1 MRRITALFQFIRT
14 RKLWLTII
22 ALVAVHKTQY
32 GQCSWS
38 NLLADGFEYSQSTT
52 SPDFIPG
59 VNYGVAHPA
68 SYTAHSG
75 SQSVYLNFVDS
86 NSTSPPGTRAG
97 TLFYRKTIA
106 VCPNIPYRVSMW
118 FCTTFAGLQCNV
130 KIVLKDANGAILNAV
145 NNFPCPYAPA
155 FGQYTSGVVTP
166 TTNTMVLDLY
176 TNVGGGGGNDLG
188 VDDLLIEQCLTSPG
202 IKTQTALCST
212 SPTLNL
218 YGLFNTVRPTY
229 GSWAGPSPLGG
240 GYLGTYNPAVNLQGQ
255 YLYSYFFQNNS
266 NCPLIKDTVN
276 VVMPQTPTLSVNG
289 ATICMGQQTAT
300 LTAGGAT
307 NYSWTPATG
316 LNTTSAATVSA
327 NPSATTVYTIVGA
340 NGNCRDTITTQVT
353 VNSLPVLSV
362 NSATICSGSSAT
374 LSASGASVYSW
385 SPASSLNSSS
395 GSSVVATPATSIVY
409 AIIGSVGSCTSVV
422 NSSVTIMPTPTL
434 TVNSVSICRGS
445 DALLSVSG
453 ATSYTWFPSS
463 GLNAT
468 TGSTVSSS
476 SPVTVTYTVIGLSGN
491 CSDTTESTVTV
502 NPLPVLTVNSAT
514 LCDGFSANLIAS
526 GASVYSWSPSTYL
539 NTSSGASVVATPSV
553 STGYVV
559 SGTTGM
565 CTSTL
570 QTSVHVNPLPN
581 AAIGASNTLITTPG
595 ESVSLTASG
604 GSGYWWS
611 NGAGTSLISVA
622 PSQTSDYCVTVRT
635 AEGCEQKACITIEV
649 SPESTLYIPNAFTP
663 NGDDLNDVLYTPGT
677 NLIKYHFM
685 IYNRWGNLVFESNDA
700 EKGWDGTYKGE
711 PVIDDVYNYRL
722 TAEGIDHAVY
732 KKTGFIAVLK

>member
-1 MRRITALFQFIRT
+1 MTTTPVQFT
-14 RKLWLTII
+14 RLAKLWLTVI
-22 ALVAVHKTQY
+22 ALVVLHKTQY

-38 NLLADGFEYSQSTT
+38 NLLADGFEYSQATT

-106 VCPNIPYRVSMW
+106 ICPNIPYRVSIW
-118 FCTTFAGLQCNV
+118 LCTTFVGLQCNV
-130 KIVLKDANGAILNAV
+130 KIILKDANGAVLNAV

-166 TTNTMVLDLY
+166 TTSTMILDMY

-202 IKTQTALCST
+202 IKTQTSLCST
-212 SPTLNL
+212 SPILNL
-218 YGLFNTVRPTY
+218 YGLFATVRPTY
-229 GSWAGPSPLGG
+229 GSWTGPSSLGG
-240 GYLGTYNPAVNLQGQ
+240 GYLGTYNPSVNLQGQ
-255 YLYSYFFQNNS
+255 YLYTYNFQNNS

-300 LTAGGAT
+300 LTAGGAI

-316 LNTTSAATVSA
+316 LSTTSAGTVTAS
-327 NPSATTVYTIVGA
+327 PPATTAYTIVGS
-340 NGNCRDTITTQVT
+340 NGNCHDTITTQVT
-353 VNSLPVLSV
+353 VNPLPVLSV
-362 NSATICSGSSAT
+362 NSATICSGTSAT
-374 LSASGASVYSW
+374 LSASGASVYAW
-385 SPASSLNSSS
+385 SPAALLNSAS
-395 GSSVVATPATSIVY
+395 GPSVVATPAASTVY
-409 AIIGSVGSCTSVV
+409 AIIGSAGSCTAVV
-422 NSSVTIMPTPTL
+422 NSSVTVMPTPTL

-445 DALLSVSG
+445 DASLSVNG

-463 GLNAT
+463 GLSAT

-476 SPVTVTYTVIGLSGN
+476 SPQTITYTVIGTSGS

-502 NPLPVLTVNSAT
+502 NPLPVLTVSSPT
-514 LCDGFSANLIAS
+514 VCDGFSADLVAS
-526 GASVYSWSPSTYL
+526 GALVYSWSPSTYL
-539 NTSSGASVVATPSV
+539 NTASGASVIATPSV
-553 STGYVV
+553 STSYVV

-570 QTSVHVNPLPN
+570 QTAVHVNPLP
-581 AAIGASNTLITTPG
+581 IVSVEASSSIINTPG
-595 ESVSLTASG
+595 ESVSLMASG
-604 GSGYWWS
+604 GTGYLWS
-611 NGAGTSLISVA
+611 NGISTALMSVA
-622 PSQTSDYCVTVRT
+622 PLQTSDYCVTVRT

-677 NLIKYHFM
+677 NLVKYHFM
-685 IYNRWGNLVFESNDA
+685 IFNRWGNLIFESDDV

-711 PVIDDVYNYRL
+711 PVKDDVYNYRL
-722 TAEGIDHAVY
+722 IAEGIDHAIY